1 MLPFS
6 PTLHLTMK
14 SFQLILLCF
23 VCVAKSYGQRSQGG
37 QIVIEITKEKH
48 KIFTTKV
55 IQWVNARA
63 DSSWVPSI
71 EKGLN
76 RSLSVNKRAKRA
88 KKGKYIVSVIFI
100 IDKEGNICDV
110 ECKNDPAYPGSGIG
124 IREEVVRAIK
134 KSGKWVTGKGSIV
147 RPYKH

>member
-1 MLPFS
+1 
-6 PTLHLTMK
+6 MK
-14 SFQLILLCF
+14 SFQLILLLCF
-23 VCVAKSYGQRSQGG
+23 VGVAKSYGQAQGG

-55 IQWVNARA
+55 IQWVNPRA

-88 KKGKYIVSVIFI
+88 KKGKYIVTVIFI
-100 IDKEGNICDV
+100 IDKEGNIADV
-110 ECKNDPAYPGSGIG
+110 ECKNDPGYPESGIG
-124 IREEVVRAIK
+124 IRDEVVRAIK
-134 KSGKWVTGKGSIV
+134 KSGRWGTGKGSIV

>member
-1 MLPFS
+1 
-6 PTLHLTMK
+6 MK

-23 VCVAKSYGQRSQGG
+23 VCVATSYGQRSQGG

-48 KIFTTKV
+48 KVFTTKV
-55 IQWVNARA
+55 IQWVNPHA
-63 DSSWVPSI
+63 DSTWVPSI

-76 RSLSVNKRAKRA
+76 RSLSLNKRAKRA
-88 KKGKYIVSVIFI
+88 KKGKYIVTVNFI
-100 IDKEGNICDV
+100 MDKEGHIADV
-110 ECKNDPAYPGSGIG
+110 ECKNDPGYPEYGIG

-134 KSGKWVTGKGSIV
+134 KSGKWSTGKGQIV

>member
-1 MLPFS
+1 
-6 PTLHLTMK
+6 MK

-23 VCVAKSYGQRSQGG
+23 VCVAKSYGQGG
-37 QIVIEITKEKH
+37 EIVIEITKEKH

-55 IQWVNARA
+55 IQWVNPRA

-76 RSLSVNKRAKRA
+76 QSLSVNKRAKRA

-100 IDKEGNICDV
+100 VDKEGNVSDV
-110 ECKNDPAYPGSGIG
+110 ECDKNPGFGLCAA
-124 IREEVVRAIK
+124 VVRIVK
-134 KSGKWVTGKGSIV
+134 KCGKWSSGKGDIV

>member
-1 MLPFS
+1 
-6 PTLHLTMK
+6 MK
-14 SFQLILLCF
+14 SFQLILLLCF
-23 VCVAKSYGQRSQGG
+23 VGVAKSYGQRSEGG
-37 QIVIEITKEKH
+37 QVVIEITKEKH

-55 IQWVNARA
+55 IQWVNPHA

-110 ECKNDPAYPGSGIG
+110 ECKNDPGYPGYGIG
-124 IREEVVRAIK
+124 IRDEVVRAIK
-134 KSGKWVTGKGSIV
+134 KSGKWGGKGYKV

>member
-1 MLPFS
+1 MLK
-6 PTLHLTMK
+6 HLTMK

-23 VCVAKSYGQRSQGG
+23 VCVAKSYGQGG

-55 IQWVNARA
+55 IQWVNPRA

-76 RSLSVNKRAKRA
+76 QSLSVNKRAKRA

-100 IDKEGNICDV
+100 IDKEGNISDV
-110 ECKNDPAYPGSGIG
+110 ECKNDPGYPGYGIG

-134 KSGKWVTGKGSIV
+134 KSGKWGTGKGYIV

>member
-1 MLPFS
+1 
-6 PTLHLTMK
+6 MK
-14 SFQLILLCF
+14 SFQLILLLCF
-23 VCVAKSYGQRSQGG
+23 VGVAKSYGQRSQGG
-37 QIVIEITKEKH
+37 EIVIEITKQKH
-48 KIFTTKV
+48 KIYTTKV
-55 IQWVNARA
+55 IQWVNPRA

-88 KKGKYIVSVIFI
+88 KKGKYIVSVVFI
-100 IDKEGNICDV
+100 VDKEGYICDV
-110 ECKNDPAYPGSGIG
+110 ECKNDPGYPGYPGYGIG

-134 KSGKWVTGKGSIV
+134 KSDRWVSGKGSIV